1 MPAAQPGQYS
11 IAPRSQA
18 NGDRIFERC
27 LRRSGWQRRRDN
39 ALLRKAGKGYV
50 LGVASNHVFH
60 SWGRQQAIAGTASAI
75 AQSLPKKAW
84 RRLPSGEGT
93 KGPRWQAKA
102 AAEAKAAEEVR
113 LAAEKTKQIEAEKAA
128 AAEWGRV
135 AAEQAAAEKLATEK
149 ATAERKPAEEKA
161 PAEKAALPKA
171 DAEKAAAERALAEK
185 KAAQEALA
193 PEKAATEK
201 AADKQEAEMAT
212 NGKSDDAQKLAS
224 VTPQVDLTKP
234 ALSPSELTKLVQV
247 ELKRVGCLAGTAD
260 GDWNSASQRS
270 LTLFNKYTK
279 FDVKLASLDVLD
291 ARKTKPSRVCPLVC
305 EHGFKVDGD
314 RCVKI
319 VCPMLIALI
328 TTTSVKGFRRKDR
341 SQPALKAGEIHSASA
356 TTLSLV
362 RQSRRHQGR
371 LFARGKS
378 ADPSP
383 GDAEWSRPYQRA
395 GTGAEMK
402 EVCN

>member
-1 MPAAQPGQYS
+1 
-11 IAPRSQA
+11 
-18 NGDRIFERC
+18 
-27 LRRSGWQRRRDN
+27 
-39 ALLRKAGKGYV
+39 
-50 LGVASNHVFH
+50 
-60 SWGRQQAIAGTASAI
+60 
-75 AQSLPKKAW
+75 
-84 RRLPSGEGT
+84 
-93 KGPRWQAKA
+93 
-102 AAEAKAAEEVR
+102 
-113 LAAEKTKQIEAEKAA
+113 
-128 AAEWGRV
+128 V

-291 ARKTKPSRVCPLVC
+291 ARKNKPSRVCPLVC

-356 TTLSLV
+356 GPAKPQASGQIICT
-362 RQSRRHQGR
+362 RQECRPV
-371 LFARGKS
+371 ARGCRMEPALS
-378 ADPSP
+378 EGRNRR
-383 GDAEWSRPYQRA
+383 GDEGGVRLTRWVRIVVA
-395 GTGAEMK
+395 T
-402 EVCN
+402 